1 MRATLTRSLVLQ
13 LMIGVAAVVAILGSD
28 PHAQS
33 QASAGQP
40 GVPAPGND
48 GWIQLFNGRNL
59 DGWYTF
65 LSKSGQNNDPAG
77 LIRVDNGMIHI
88 LGNPVAPG
96 AAEAG
101 YLATNQEFSD
111 YRLRLEYKWGMQRFP
126 PRQEMKRDNGLLF
139 HLVGPDRVWPT
150 CMEFQIQETDVGD
163 AIGVS
168 GTRFTN
174 YQVGNG
180 LAPWPNPPNGVTA
193 APAPQRSAYKLGDF
207 EIREGWNVVELIA
220 RGDRGAY
227 IVNGRIIN
235 TVFKLER
242 PDPLPA
248 APPLGTIQNVQ
259 SGADTRMIP
268 LDRGKIAIEIE
279 YAETWIR
286 SIAIRPLN
294 DND

>member
-1 MRATLTRSLVLQ
+1 
-13 LMIGVAAVVAILGSD
+13 
-28 PHAQS
+28 
-33 QASAGQP
+33 
-40 GVPAPGND
+40 
-48 GWIQLFNGRNL
+48 
-59 DGWYTF
+59 
-65 LSKSGQNNDPAG
+65 
-77 LIRVDNGMIHI
+77 
-88 LGNPVAPG
+88 
-96 AAEAG
+96 
-101 YLATNQEFSD
+101 
-111 YRLRLEYKWGMQRFP
+111 LRLEFKWGTQRFP

-163 AIGVS
+163 AIAVS
-168 GTRFTN
+168 GARFTN

-180 LAPWPNPPNGVTA
+180 LAPWPNPPNTVTA

-207 EIREGWNVVELIA
+207 ENRDGWNVVELIA
-220 RGDRGAY
+220 RGDKGAY

-248 APPLGTIQNVQ
+248 APPPGTVQNVQ

-279 YAETWIR
+279 YAETWFR

>member
-1 MRATLTRSLVLQ
+1 MRATLTRSLLLQ
-13 LMIGVAAVVAILGSD
+13 VMAAIACVMAILGNN

-33 QASAGQP
+33 QTAAGWP
-40 GVPAPGND
+40 GVSAPGND

-65 LSKSGQNNDPAG
+65 LSKSGKNNDPAQS
-77 LIRVDNGMIHI
+77 IRVDNGMIHI
-88 LGNPVAPG
+88 LGNPTG
-96 AAEAG
+96 AAEPG

-111 YRLRLEYKWGMQRFP
+111 YRLRLEYKWGTQRFP

-163 AIGVS
+163 AIAVS
-168 GTRFTN
+168 GARFTN
-174 YQVGNG
+174 YLVGNG
-180 LAPWPNPPNGVTA
+180 LASWPNPPNAVTA
-193 APAPQRSAYKLGDF
+193 PPAPQRSAYKLGDF
-207 EIREGWNVVELIA
+207 ENRDGWNVLELIA
-220 RGDRGAY
+220 RGDKAAY

-242 PDPLPA
+242 PDPLPPPPPPGTFQN
-248 APPLGTIQNVQ
+248 AP
-259 SGADTRMIP
+259 SGANTRMSP
-268 LDRGKIAIEIE
+268 LNRGKIAIEVE
-279 YAETWIR
+279 YAETWVR

-294 DND
+294 DNE